1 MRFSRIEIQ
10 HLLRAWVFVSLAF
23 AIALV
28 GFRLDARFVLAIAFA
43 AITAGIGF
51 LGHELM
57 HKYVAQKYGCWAEFR
72 ANDFMLGIML
82 LLSFFGFIF
91 AAPGGV
97 YIANHVTLRKN
108 GIISLAG
115 PLTNIILGVAFAALS
130 FVLPPVLRPLG
141 TYGMIINFW
150 LGFFNLLPLPGIDG
164 SKVLAWNKWVYAL
177 ALLGSMV
184 LAFGAGIVSARFAA

>member
-1 MRFSRIEIQ
+1 MRFSRIEIE
-10 HLLRAWVFVSLAF
+10 HLLRAWVLISLAF
-23 AIALV
+23 AILLS
-28 GFRLDARFVLAIAFA
+28 GFRFDATFAIAIVFS

-72 ANDFMLGIML
+72 ANDFMLGLMV

-97 YIANHVTLRKN
+97 YIRNHVTLRKN

-115 PLTNIILGVAFAALS
+115 PATNIVLGIAFAALT
-130 FVLPPVLRPLG
+130 FVLPEPVRPLG
-141 TYGMIINFW
+141 SYGMNINFW
-150 LGFFNLLPLPGIDG
+150 LGFFNLIPFPGIDG
-164 SKVLAWNKWVYAL
+164 SKVLAWNKAVYAV
-177 ALLGSMV
+177 ALVVSIV
-184 LAFGAGIVSARFAA
+184 LAFGANTLV